1 MKSDHIVIAALLA
14 LTSCGNKET
23 YNTEA
28 EENDSLLVV
37 TDSTEQDSV
46 LVDAKTSATY
56 KPNAPTFNGVL
67 AVSPNTSSATVSTTM
82 AGKIHSLKV
91 MQGSAV
97 ARGQVVA
104 TLDNPEFVELQ
115 QEYID
120 AQLQLDYL
128 KKEYTRQS
136 TLGTQEAASQKK
148 VQQSKMEYLTMKNK
162 TEALATKL
170 KALETDPTTV
180 TIGNIKSYLPVKAP
194 ISGFVTD
201 INVNIGKYIETGQ
214 DICQIVNKSNPMVEL
229 TVYEKDINIIN
240 TGDIIDFR
248 INGMG
253 KEIFSAKVISIS
265 QTVDKEDYSIKV
277 YAQVTKSNPIFRPGM
292 YIRAKVRK

>member
-1 MKSDHIVIAALLA
+1 M
-14 LTSCGNKET
+14 
-23 YNTEA
+23 
-28 EENDSLLVV
+28 
-37 TDSTEQDSV
+37 
-46 LVDAKTSATY
+46 
-56 KPNAPTFNGVL
+56 
-67 AVSPNTSSATVSTTM
+67 
-82 AGKIHSLKV
+82 
-91 MQGSAV
+91 
-97 ARGQVVA
+97 
-104 TLDNPEFVELQ
+104 
-115 QEYID
+115 
-120 AQLQLDYL
+120 
-128 KKEYTRQS
+128 
-136 TLGTQEAASQKK
+136 
-148 VQQSKMEYLTMKNK
+148 
-162 TEALATKL
+162 
-170 KALETDPTTV
+170 
-180 TIGNIKSYLPVKAP
+180 
-194 ISGFVTD
+194 TD